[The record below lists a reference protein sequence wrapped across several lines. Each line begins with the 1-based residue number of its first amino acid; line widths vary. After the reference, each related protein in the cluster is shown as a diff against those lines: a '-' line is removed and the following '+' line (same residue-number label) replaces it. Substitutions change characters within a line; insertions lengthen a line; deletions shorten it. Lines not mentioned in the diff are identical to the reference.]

1 MSAGEQPSLP
11 GTGQGS
17 VGVAGQHEQRVKR
30 GRAPAFWQAIPPGPR
45 SAALGVLVFGLA
57 ALYPLVDRDS
67 SHIFTAVSACGYA
80 MLALGLN
87 VVVGYAGLLDLG
99 YAAFYA
105 IGAYAF
111 GMIGS
116 AQFQPGA
123 TLDLHIGGVELFN
136 MGPNGIHANFWFFLP
151 LVALV
156 AAFFGVI
163 LGAPTLRL
171 RGDYLA
177 IVTLGFGEIVPDI
190 VRNLGVNNIFGW
202 PDITGGE
209 NSLSGIDQPKLGAIQ
224 FGPGQ
229 PGSDQAWYYL
239 SLVVLALIVLIS
251 VQLRDSRLG
260 RAWIAIREDEVAASC
275 MGINLTRTKLLAFA
289 MGAFFSGFAGMIN
302 GSRLGA
308 INPEDFTFEV
318 SIAILCMVVLGGMG
332 SIPGVIV
339 GALIISE
346 LQYSLLDKAS
356 ALAHSLGNVTHIGY
370 LQTVDLT
377 GAKYLIFGIILVL
390 MMIFRREGILPSRRR
405 SIELHPETLHEQAE
419 ENIQLAGLREEA

>member
-1 MSAGEQPSLP
+1 MSSSGQRGPIAG
-11 GTGQGS
+11 
-17 VGVAGQHEQRVKR
+17 AAAQRSS
-30 GRAPAFWQAIPPGPR
+30 GGGGPAFWRVIPARYRP
-45 SAALGVLVFGLA
+45 AALGIVCLVGA
-57 ALYPLVDRDS
+57 VLYPIIDTDT
-67 SHIFTAVSACGYA
+67 SHIFTAVSAISYA

-87 VVVGYAGLLDLG
+87 IVVGYAGLLDLG

-111 GMIGS
+111 GMIAS
-116 AQFQPGA
+116 AQFQPNS
-123 TLDLHIGGVELFN
+123 TLDINIGGVDIFN
-136 MGPNGIHANFWFFLP
+136 MGQNGIHANFWLFLP

-177 IVTLGFGEIVPDI
+177 IVTLGFGEIVPSV
-190 VRNLGVNNIFGW
+190 VRNLGANNIFGW

-209 NSLSGIDQPKLGAIQ
+209 NSLSGIDQPRLGNLQ
-224 FGPGQ
+224 FAPGT
-229 PGSDQAWYYL
+229 PGSDQAWYYV
-239 SLVVLALIVLIS
+239 SLVVLVIIIIITS
-251 VQLRDSRLG
+251 RLRDSRLG
-260 RAWIAIREDEVAASC
+260 RAWVALREDETVASC

-318 SIAILCMVVLGGMG
+318 SISILCMVVLGGMG
-332 SIPGVIV
+332 SIPGVLI
-339 GALIISE
+339 GALIISA
-346 LQYSLLDKAS
+346 LQYSLLDQAS
-356 ALAHSLGNVTHIGY
+356 NWAHQLGNLTHLGF
-370 LQTVDLT
+370 LQTVDLV

-390 MMIFRREGILPSRRR
+390 MMIFRREGIWPDRRR
-405 SIELHPETLHEQAE
+405 SVELHPPTVAEQAE